1 MAEITAAAVKELRE
15 KSGLPMMDCKK
26 ALDECDGDVEA
37 AIQWLRERGAQVLA
51 KRADRETTF
60 GRFGLFTNME
70 GGPGAMVELKCESAP
85 VTQNDEFVQLAND
98 LAEQL
103 ATGPGAADGDELL
116 AQPSPS
122 KDGMTL
128 LEQRDELFNRIR
140 EVFNVGRIVRMD
152 GSCAAYSHNA
162 GTVSG
167 VLLEVEGG
175 NEEAARDICMHI
187 AAMRPTAL
195 EVADL
200 PEDAVEKERAILR
213 EAALQEGKPE
223 NIVDKMVDGR
233 LGNFFAE
240 QVLCE
245 QPFVKSDKQT
255 VSQFAEENGMK
266 LKQFIHWDL
275 SDE

>member
-26 ALDECDGDVEA
+26 ALDECDGDVES

-85 VTQNDEFVQLAND
+85 VTQNDEFIQLAND

-103 ATGPGAADGDELL
+103 ATGPGATDGDELL

-140 EVFNVGRIVRMD
+140 EVFNVGRLVRMD

-187 AAMRPTAL
+187 AAMRPSAL

-233 LGNFFAE
+233 LRSFFAE